1 MWQATQGGEVMT
13 LSDLA
18 AAMWDRRLVT
28 LTDAYGREI
37 RDVIPTG
44 LRRCTVDRDKWILE
58 SDRPGYIGQ
67 HVCVMCFDSF
77 DSHTEPTP

>member
-18 AAMWDRRLVT
+18 AAMWDRRPVT
-28 LTDAYGREI
+28 LTDAYGRKI

-44 LRRCTVDRDKWILE
+44 LRRCTG
-58 SDRPGYIGQ
+58 S
-67 HVCVMCFDSF
+67 MSA
-77 DSHTEPTP
+77 

>member
-1 MWQATQGGEVMT
+1 MT
-13 LSDLA
+13 LSDLT

-28 LTDAYGREI
+28 LTDAYGREV

-44 LRRCTVDRDKWILE
+44 LRRCTVDRDKWILQ

-77 DSHTEPTP
+77 DGHNSESNP